1 MERQLMPKPYQKR
14 SFRDKKRPGRPER
27 GSDSRRSDSRGTDSR
42 RSESRKPD
50 YKKSDSRRSDSRR
63 SDERRPERR
72 EIGGRR
78 PDQRRTERKR
88 IDSKRRDFKRDYR
101 RDPKEHVDTVAGR
114 NAVVEALRAGIPAKE
129 LLVAV
134 GVDIDERLEES
145 VRLSQKMG
153 LSIRE
158 VERRQI
164 ETMTGIANHQG
175 IALVV
180 KPFQY
185 SSQKEIFAR
194 AHEPA
199 LFIAVDG
206 VTDPRNIGAI
216 ARSAAA
222 FSADGLLIPERRNA
236 PLTASAW
243 KASAG
248 AAARLP
254 IAQVT
259 NLVRSIEDAKKFGC
273 FIVGLDGDAD
283 TSIEEMEIADQPL
296 YIIVG
301 SEGRGLSRLVR
312 EKCDLLVKIPMSN
325 AVESLN
331 ASVAVSITLYSVD
344 RKRHAL

>member
-1 MERQLMPKPYQKR
+1 MERQLMPRPFRKDDRKRPFREKR
-14 SFRDKKRPGRPER
+14 SQGSRDRKPR
-27 GSDSRRSDSRGTDSR
+27 SNDSRRNDSRRNDERRQDSR
-42 RSESRKPD
+42 RSEG
-50 YKKSDSRRSDSRR
+50 RRSESGR
-63 SDERRPERR
+63 SDTRSADRRK
-72 EIGGRR
+72 
-78 PDQRRTERKR
+78 PDQRRTERRR

-101 RDPKEHVDTVAGR
+101 KNPKEHIDTVAGR

-129 LLVAV
+129 LLVAT

-175 IALVV
+175 VALVV

-194 AHEPA
+194 AKEPA

-259 NLVRSIEDAKKFGC
+259 NLVRSIEDAKAFGC

-296 YIIVG
+296 YLIVG

-312 EKCDLLVKIPMSN
+312 EKCDLLIKIPMSN
-325 AVESLN
+325 VVESLN
-331 ASVAVSITLYSVD
+331 ASVAVSISLYSID
-344 RKRHAL
+344 RKRHVL

>member
-1 MERQLMPKPYQKR
+1 MAPRKPPKRRSLRGKGPTPRAENRPAHKKYRGDEPKR
-14 SFRDKKRPGRPER
+14 SDAGRKRV
-27 GSDSRRSDSRGTDSR
+27 
-42 RSESRKPD
+42 
-50 YKKSDSRRSDSRR
+50 
-63 SDERRPERR
+63 
-72 EIGGRR
+72 
-78 PDQRRTERKR
+78 ERKR
-88 IDSKRRDFKRDYR
+88 IDSKRGDRRRDFR
-101 RDPKEHVDTVAGR
+101 REPKEHVDTIAGR

-129 LLVAV
+129 LVVAV

-145 VRLSQKMG
+145 VRLAQKMG
-153 LSIRE
+153 LGIRE

-164 ETMTGIANHQG
+164 ENMTGIANHQG
-175 IALVV
+175 IALVA

-194 AHEPA
+194 AKEPA
-199 LFIAVDG
+199 LFVAVDG

-222 FSADGLLIPERRNA
+222 FGADGLLIPERRNA
-236 PLTASAW
+236 PLTAAAW

-259 NLVRSIEDAKKFGC
+259 NLVRSIQDAKEFGC

-283 TSIEEMEIADQPL
+283 TAVASIEIADQPL
-296 YIIVG
+296 YVVVG

-312 EKCDLLVKIPMSN
+312 ENCDLLIRIPMNSS
-325 AVESLN
+325 VESLN
-331 ASVAVSITLYSVD
+331 ASVAMSIALYEIAG
-344 RKRHAL
+344 KR